1 MDIEFSKLSLN
12 SCKICN
18 NNCKNEVCDICTY
31 KLNFLYSDIVDLNC
45 IYCQYYNDYEDS
57 YICTKCLAL

>member
-31 KLNFLYSDIVDLNC
+31 KLNFLA
-45 IYCQYYNDYEDS
+45 
-57 YICTKCLAL
+57 K